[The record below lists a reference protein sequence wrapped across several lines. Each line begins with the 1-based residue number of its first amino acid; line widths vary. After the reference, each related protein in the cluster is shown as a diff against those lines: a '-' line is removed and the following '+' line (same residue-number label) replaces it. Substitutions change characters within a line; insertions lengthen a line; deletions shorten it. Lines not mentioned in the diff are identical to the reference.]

1 MKNKIFGLICALAT
15 AATMQAQTVQKV
27 TVGDNQNYGI
37 TYTLPKTVIK
47 VTVNATKTSTTAGV
61 YGPYAE
67 KYLGLTDVAT
77 SDRIIWEINS
87 ITLDGVAAP
96 DTAKTYHIDF
106 SEKGGLPEFYFSDEG
121 MLLSI
126 NRAPEVEPSVAVKES
141 ETPKKLTL
149 KASDVMSEDILR
161 AASKAKQAELTAREI
176 FSIRESRRNLLKGDV
191 DNMPADGASFQLILD
206 NLDAQEQALMSLF
219 VGVSTSEVV
228 TRTFEYVP
236 TGNVK
241 NEVMFRFS
249 RFDGCLDRDDVLGNP
264 CYISVNILEDNR
276 MAAPVADPKK
286 KGIGGFTLPSTGKS
300 LGIAFSVPGKMSVSL
315 KCNETVI
322 EKTFQCGQFGHV
334 EQLPVNQ
341 FTDKKKMASASF
353 NPLTGSIKIY
363 E

>member
-77 SDRIIWEINS
+77 SDRTTWEINS
-87 ITLDGVAAP
+87 ITLEGVAAA
-96 DTAKTYHIDF
+96 DTTRTFHIDF
-106 SEKGGLPEFYFSDEG
+106 SEKGGLPEFYFSEEG
-121 MLLSI
+121 TLLSV
-126 NRAPEVEPSVAVKES
+126 NRAPEVAKPAV
-141 ETPKKLTL
+141 TPKKAEEAKKLTL
-149 KASDVMSEDILR
+149 KATDVMSEEILK
-161 AASKAKQAELTAREI
+161 AGSKAKQAELTAREI
-176 FSIRESRRNLLKGDV
+176 FSIRESRKNLLKGDV
-191 DNMPADGASFQLILD
+191 DNMPADGASFQLVLD
-206 NLDAQEQALMSLF
+206 NLDAQEQALLSLF
-219 VGVSTSEVV
+219 VGVSTVETVDRV
-228 TRTFEYVP
+228 FEYVP
-236 TGNVK
+236 TANVK

-249 RFDGCLDRDDVLGNP
+249 RFDGCLDSDDLLGEP
-264 CYISVNILEDNR
+264 YYLTINILEDNR
-276 MAAPVADPKK
+276 MAAAPADPKK
-286 KGIGGFTLPSTGKS
+286 K
-300 LGIAFSVPGKMSVSL
+300 LGIAFNVPGKASVKL
-315 KCNETVI
+315 IYKNEAIVENTLQ
-322 EKTFQCGQFGHV
+322 FGQFGHV

-341 FTDKKKMASASF
+341 FTDKKKMASAAL